1 MLAKEIKEKSDSF
14 FSKIKMESNKS
25 VSEYFDD
32 VHAQWEN
39 IIDTILKEKCNANEP
54 IECYVYDLMRAKCMF
69 SSVGEIE
76 SIVQEFIALD
86 KKG

>member
-39 IIDTILKEKCNANEP
+39 IIDTILK
-54 IECYVYDLMRAKCMF
+54 
-69 SSVGEIE
+69 
-76 SIVQEFIALD
+76 
-86 KKG
+86 